1 MDSDTFL
8 VTGAMG
14 CIGAWT
20 AAHLVE
26 EGQQVIAF
34 DLNPDTRRI
43 ELLLKPADLEKIVF
57 EEGDLTDFNC
67 VSGLLERH
75 SVDHVIHLAA
85 LQVPFCQADPV
96 QGARVNVVGTVNLF
110 EAARQASISHLAYAS
125 SVAVYGPVGDDMSG
139 PLPEEAAR
147 SPRTMYGVFKQAN
160 EGTAGMYWSDYGV
173 SSIGLR
179 PHTVYGPGR
188 DQGITSDPSKAML
201 AAAAGEPFT
210 IQYSNGFLLQF
221 ASDVARQFI
230 EASRHPGRGN
240 HVFNLGGEAP
250 SMAGLIGMIRDIV
263 PGARIDFLEHK
274 FPIPELMD
282 STALHK
288 HFARVSET
296 PLLSGIEQTIQ
307 MFRQLLAEGKLSA
320 RQE

>member
-1 MDSDTFL
+1 
-8 VTGAMG
+8 MG

-20 AAHLVE
+20 TTHLIE

-34 DLNPDTRRI
+34 DLNRDTRRI
-43 ELLLKPADLEKIVF
+43 ELLLETVDLEKIVV
-57 EEGDLTDFNC
+57 EEGDLTDYDC
-67 VSGLLERH
+67 VSGLFERH
-75 SVDHVIHLAA
+75 SIDHVIHLAA

-110 EAARQASISHLAYAS
+110 EAARQASLPHVAYAS
-125 SVAVYGPVGDDMSG
+125 SVAVYGPVGDEITG
-139 PLPEEAAR
+139 PLPEEAAQ
-147 SPRTMYGVFKQAN
+147 SPLTMYGVFKQAN
-160 EGTAGMYWSDYGV
+160 EGTAGMYWTDYEL

-188 DQGITSDPSKAML
+188 DQGITSDPTKAML

-221 ASDVARQFI
+221 ASDVAQQFI

-250 SMAGLIGMIRDIV
+250 SMSGLIGMIREIV

-282 STALHK
+282 STALRK
-288 HFARVSET
+288 HFTQVPET

-307 MFRQLLAEGKLSA
+307 MFRRLLAEGRLSA
-320 RQE
+320 P